1 MMTRPGGRWVVGAAL
16 AALLA
21 VPAAIQGLGLP
32 AYYLV
37 FLYFFFFWVAQ
48 ATSWNVISGYAGY
61 FSFGQGAFY
70 GAGVY
75 GAAVL
80 IDRHGAPYGLAIP
93 AGAVASALVACGIGL
108 VVFRLRQIR
117 GPVFALVTLAAAV
130 ALHSL
135 VNNVGYLDGGRGIP
149 LPKLEY
155 PWGLSDVEFLYF
167 AGLLVACVAVGVG
180 WWTHRSR
187 HGWGLRAIHDDER
200 VAEGL
205 GVPTFAYKIAAL
217 ALSGAVAGLSGGL
230 HALQVR
236 YVTADAVF
244 SLRVPLLV
252 IMMCV
257 LGGRRH
263 WLGPIL
269 GAGVV
274 HAINDR
280 LSGPGLGTVS
290 EVVMGLLL
298 MVVVATLPDGIYSRV
313 TERGTT
319 ATVVGLV
326 AMGVAAAA
334 GASLLDALAIGV
346 GTFVLLLVTPKRLW
360 GGGRGIGRRP
370 RGVEAAR
377 G

>member
-1 MMTRPGGRWVVGAAL
+1 MKPQGTVWAIGAAL
-16 AALLA
+16 AGLLA
-21 VPAAIQGLGLP
+21 VPQLTRSLGLP

-80 IDRHGAPYGLAIP
+80 IDRHGVPYGLATLGGVL
-93 AGAVASALVACGIGL
+93 ASVAVACGIGL

-117 GPVFALVTLAAAV
+117 GPVFALVTLAVAV

-149 LPKLEY
+149 LPRLEY
-155 PWGLSDVEFLYF
+155 PWRLSDVEFLYY
-167 AGLLVACVAVGVG
+167 AGLMVGLIAVGVG
-180 WWTHRSR
+180 WWTYGSR

-205 GVPTFAYKIAAL
+205 GVPTFAYKMTAL
-217 ALSGAVAGLSGGL
+217 ALSGAIAGLSGGL

-263 WLGPIL
+263 WLGPVL

-274 HAINDR
+274 HSINDR
-280 LSGPGLGTVS
+280 LSGPGMANVS

-298 MVVVATLPDGIYSRV
+298 MVVVAALPEGIYGRLKQ
-313 TERGTT
+313 RGPV
-319 ATVVGLV
+319 AGGVGL
-326 AMGVAAAA
+326 AGMGMATAA
-334 GASLLDALAIGV
+334 GAGLLDALAVGV
-346 GTFVLLLVTPKRLW
+346 GAAVILLVAPTRVL
-360 GGGRGIGRRP
+360 GGGWWSKGKGRGM
-370 RGVEAAR
+370 EAAD

>member
-1 MMTRPGGRWVVGAAL
+1 MTRWRAGWAIGAV

-21 VPAAIQGLGLP
+21 VPVAVHRLDLP

-37 FLYFFFFWVAQ
+37 FLYFFFFWAAQ

-80 IDRHGAPYGLAIP
+80 IDRHGVPYGLAIL
-93 AGAVASALVACGIGL
+93 AGAAVSAVVACGIGL

-117 GPVFALVTLAAAV
+117 GPVFALVTLAVAV

-155 PWGLSDVEFLYF
+155 PFGLADVQFLYY
-167 AGLLVACVAVGVG
+167 AGLLVGLVAVGTG
-180 WWTHRSR
+180 WWTFRSR
-187 HGWGLRAIHDDER
+187 HGWGLRAIHDDEP

-205 GVPTFAYKIAAL
+205 GVPTFTYKMAAL
-217 ALSGAVAGLSGGL
+217 VLSGAVAGLSGGL

-263 WLGPIL
+263 WLGPVL

-290 EVVMGLLL
+290 EVLMGLLL
-298 MVVVATLPDGIYSRV
+298 MVVVAALPEGIHDRLR
-313 TERGTT
+313 ERGAAAG
-319 ATVVGLV
+319 ATGLAV
-326 AMGVAAAA
+326 LALAAAA
-334 GASLLDALAIGV
+334 GAGLLDALAIGV
-346 GTFVLLLVTPKRLW
+346 GAFLVVLVVPKRLV
-360 GGGRGIGRRP
+360 GGGRRPAGGQRRA
-370 RGVEAAR
+370 EAA
-377 G
+377 GG

>member
-1 MMTRPGGRWVVGAAL
+1 MRRGALWAIGLVVAG
-16 AALLA
+16 LLA
-21 VPAAIQGLGLP
+21 VPTAIRSLGLP

-80 IDRHGAPYGLAIP
+80 IDRHGVPYGLAVLGGAL
-93 AGAVASALVACGIGL
+93 AGAAVACGIGL

-117 GPVFALVTLAAAV
+117 GPVFALVTLAVAV

-135 VNNVGYLDGGRGIP
+135 VNNVRYLDGGVGIP

-155 PWGLSDVEFLYF
+155 PWGLSDVGFLYY
-167 AGLLVACVAVGVG
+167 AGFLVGLVAVGVG
-180 WWTHRSR
+180 WWAYRSR
-187 HGWGLRAIHDDER
+187 LGWGLRAIHDDER

-205 GVPTFAYKIAAL
+205 GVPTFAHKMAAL

-244 SLRVPLLV
+244 ALRVPLLV

-263 WLGPIL
+263 WLGPVL

-280 LSGPGLGTVS
+280 LSGPGLGQVS

-298 MVVVATLPDGIYSRV
+298 MVVVATLPEGIYDRV
-313 TERGTT
+313 KERG
-319 ATVVGLV
+319 VVAG
-326 AMGVAAAA
+326 AVAAAVIVVA
-334 GASLLDALAIGV
+334 TARGTVLLDALAIGV
-346 GTFVLLLVTPKRLW
+346 AAAVILLVMPRRVPR
-360 GGGRGIGRRP
+360 GGRWGRGR
-370 RGVEAAR
+370 AR
-377 G
+377 MEVADG

>member
-1 MMTRPGGRWVVGAAL
+1 MRKRGAIWAIGVAL
-16 AALLA
+16 AGLLA
-21 VPAAIQGLGLP
+21 LPTLSRSLGLP
-32 AYYLV
+32 VYYLV

-48 ATSWNVISGYAGY
+48 ATSWNMISGYAGY

-80 IDRHGAPYGLAIP
+80 IDRHGVPYGVAILGGALASVI
-93 AGAVASALVACGIGL
+93 VAYGIGL

-117 GPVFALVTLAAAV
+117 GPVFALVTLAVAV
-130 ALHSL
+130 ALHSV

-155 PWGLSDVEFLYF
+155 PWGLSDVEFLYY
-167 AGLLVACVAVGVG
+167 AGLTVGLMAVGVG
-180 WWTHRSR
+180 WWMYRSR
-187 HGWGLRAIHDDER
+187 YGWGLRAIHDDET

-205 GVPTFAYKIAAL
+205 GVPTFAYKMTAL

-257 LGGRRH
+257 LGGPRH
-263 WLGPIL
+263 WLGPVL

-274 HAINDR
+274 HSINDR
-280 LSGPGLGTVS
+280 LSGPGMGRVS
-290 EVVMGLLL
+290 EIVMGLLL
-298 MVVVATLPDGIYSRV
+298 MVVVATLPEGIYGRV
-313 TERGTT
+313 KERG
-319 ATVVGLV
+319 AVAGGVGLTV
-326 AMGVAAAA
+326 MGMARARGSV
-334 GASLLDALAIGV
+334 LLDALAIGV
-346 GTFVLLLVTPKRLW
+346 GAAVILLVVPRRIL
-360 GGGRGIGRRP
+360 GGGRRSNG
-370 RGVEAAR
+370 
-377 G
+377 

>member
-1 MMTRPGGRWVVGAAL
+1 MKSRGPTWAVAAAL
-16 AALLA
+16 AGLL
-21 VPAAIQGLGLP
+21 VLPTVSRSMGLP

-37 FLYFFFFWVAQ
+37 YLYFFFFWVAQ

-80 IDRHGAPYGLAIP
+80 IDRHGVPYGLAILG
-93 AGAVASALVACGIGL
+93 GAVASTVIACGIGL

-117 GPVFALVTLAAAV
+117 GPVFALVTLAVAI

-135 VNNVGYLDGGRGIP
+135 VNNVYYLDGGPGIP
-149 LPKLEY
+149 LPKLRY
-155 PWGLSDVEFLYF
+155 PLAFSDVEFLYY
-167 AGLLVACVAVGVG
+167 AGLAVGLLAVGAG
-180 WWTHRSR
+180 WWAYRSR
-187 HGWGLRAIHDDER
+187 LGWGLRAIHDDEN

-205 GVPTFAYKIAAL
+205 GVATFVYKMVAL
-217 ALSGAVAGLSGGL
+217 ALSGAIAGLSGGL

-236 YVTADAVF
+236 YVTAEAVF

-263 WLGPIL
+263 WLGPVL

-280 LSGPGLGTVS
+280 LSGPGMGNIS
-290 EVVMGLLL
+290 EIVMGLLL
-298 MVVVATLPDGIYSRV
+298 MVVVATLPEGIYGTVRD
-313 TERGTT
+313 RG
-319 ATVVGLV
+319 AVAGGLGL
-326 AMGVAAAA
+326 GVLVIAIAWGAA
-334 GASLLDALAIGV
+334 LLDAVALGV
-346 GTFVLLLVTPKRLW
+346 GAVVILLVVPNRVWASGPWSRGKRS
-360 GGGRGIGRRP
+360 GM
-370 RGVEAAR
+370 EAAD